1 MKAGE
6 CVGFKKKQYMGLGL
20 TIFFLFLLLS
30 IILVMM
36 NSIKANML
44 EIVVDRYYKV
54 NETTTIRQELYKK
67 DRDLILLITEGVKED
82 VLDPNVSASDEK
94 DINEIILN
102 LETKL
107 NRNKS
112 KVLINEVK
120 QSYQQYAVMETEI
133 KNQLADGA
141 GRAELQA
148 IYNENL
154 AARDVLF
161 SKIDEFKNF
170 QESLMNSALK
180 EATATYDGLVEA
192 LVVLVSLAILI
203 IAGVILWVIRGTVG
217 TINSMTSVIKKVDYK
232 DLSAIPRIQ
241 VKTKDEFGEIAQAYN
256 TMAASIEE
264 LTKKEKI
271 YSEEIE
277 EQNWIES
284 HSVEIVKLYSKHV
297 TVAALAEQFI
307 QKLTPLMG
315 GSLGA
320 FYIKDDSLGKSQY
333 KRIASYADGP
343 NEAGRVA
350 FVAGEGLIGQC
361 AAEKRTVLL
370 QDVPADYRVI
380 STGLGNVVPKNI
392 IMAPV
397 LMKDEVVAVI
407 EIASIHMISP
417 TQQKLLENILETL
430 GIGITNIIGRMEV
443 ERLLLESQAQAEEL
457 QAQAEELQSQSEELQ
472 AQSEELQMQTEE
484 LRITNEQLEERSRD
498 AELKSEE
505 LQAAKEDL
513 EQKAKELQQS
523 SKYKSEFLANM
534 SHELRTPLNS
544 ILLLSEMLADDQ
556 EYGLSEEQK
565 EFTRV
570 IHSSGQDLLNL
581 INDILDLSKVEAGK
595 LEVNFEEVYLV
606 EFIERL
612 ERNFSQIA
620 KSKRIDFN
628 IALSETVSPIIY
640 TDEQRL
646 QQILKNL
653 LSNAFKFTEQGSV
666 SISIDKADAV
676 EIRDCPLA
684 GHSDTWVKFTVTDT
698 GIGVPLEKQN
708 MIFEAFQQVD
718 GAIMRKYGGTG
729 LGLSISKEFS
739 QLLGGMCKVESEEGK
754 GSTFTIFIPNL
765 PDGHLAKAEIEIVQ
779 DQVAAS
785 IEQEVTLPETALPET
800 LNTDSPFAGNKAP
813 TVLSGKTVVVV
824 DDDHRNIFTL
834 KNLLRKEDMNVRTA
848 ENGAVCLELMNE
860 NEHVDIVL
868 MDIMMPVMDGYETIK
883 HIRNMENKKSETPI
897 IALTA
902 KAMKGD
908 RDKCL
913 EAGANDYI
921 SKPMK
926 LDQLLSAMRVWLS

>member
-44 EIVVDRYYKV
+44 EIVEDRYYKV

-217 TINSMTSVIKKVDYK
+217 TINSITSVIKRVDYK
-232 DLSAIPRIQ
+232 DLSVIPRIQ

-315 GSLGA
+315 GS
-320 FYIKDDSLGKSQY
+320 
-333 KRIASYADGP
+333 
-343 NEAGRVA
+343 
-350 FVAGEGLIGQC
+350 
-361 AAEKRTVLL
+361 
-370 QDVPADYRVI
+370 
-380 STGLGNVVPKNI
+380 
-392 IMAPV
+392 
-397 LMKDEVVAVI
+397 
-407 EIASIHMISP
+407 H
-417 TQQKLLENILETL
+417 
-430 GIGITNIIGRMEV
+430 
-443 ERLLLESQAQAEEL
+443 
-457 QAQAEELQSQSEELQ
+457 
-472 AQSEELQMQTEE
+472 
-484 LRITNEQLEERSRD
+484 
-498 AELKSEE
+498 
-505 LQAAKEDL
+505 
-513 EQKAKELQQS
+513 
-523 SKYKSEFLANM
+523 
-534 SHELRTPLNS
+534 
-544 ILLLSEMLADDQ
+544 
-556 EYGLSEEQK
+556 
-565 EFTRV
+565 
-570 IHSSGQDLLNL
+570 
-581 INDILDLSKVEAGK
+581 
-595 LEVNFEEVYLV
+595 
-606 EFIERL
+606 
-612 ERNFSQIA
+612 
-620 KSKRIDFN
+620 
-628 IALSETVSPIIY
+628 
-640 TDEQRL
+640 
-646 QQILKNL
+646 
-653 LSNAFKFTEQGSV
+653 
-666 SISIDKADAV
+666 
-676 EIRDCPLA
+676 
-684 GHSDTWVKFTVTDT
+684 
-698 GIGVPLEKQN
+698 
-708 MIFEAFQQVD
+708 
-718 GAIMRKYGGTG
+718 
-729 LGLSISKEFS
+729 
-739 QLLGGMCKVESEEGK
+739 
-754 GSTFTIFIPNL
+754 
-765 PDGHLAKAEIEIVQ
+765 
-779 DQVAAS
+779 
-785 IEQEVTLPETALPET
+785 
-800 LNTDSPFAGNKAP
+800 
-813 TVLSGKTVVVV
+813 
-824 DDDHRNIFTL
+824 
-834 KNLLRKEDMNVRTA
+834 
-848 ENGAVCLELMNE
+848 
-860 NEHVDIVL
+860 
-868 MDIMMPVMDGYETIK
+868 
-883 HIRNMENKKSETPI
+883 
-897 IALTA
+897 
-902 KAMKGD
+902 
-908 RDKCL
+908 
-913 EAGANDYI
+913 
-921 SKPMK
+921 
-926 LDQLLSAMRVWLS
+926 